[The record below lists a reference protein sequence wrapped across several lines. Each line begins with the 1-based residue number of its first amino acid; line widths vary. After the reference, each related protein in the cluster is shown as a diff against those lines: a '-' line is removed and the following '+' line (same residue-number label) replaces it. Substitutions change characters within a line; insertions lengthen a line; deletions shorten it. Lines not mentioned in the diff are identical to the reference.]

1 MVFICINCLSILMK
15 YSSACNIQLQS
26 IQVKIVSIEACSGK
40 IPPPLPI
47 KKLHKEKKKTSGY
60 VLREDISWPNKK
72 KQKQKQQNNK
82 NKETKKQTSPP
93 QKKGKENLKIQQFNG

>member
-26 IQVKIVSIEACSGK
+26 IQVKIVSKEACSGK

-47 KKLHKEKKKTSGY
+47 KKIKQRKKKQADMVY
-60 VLREDISWPNKK
+60 VKTFLGLIK

-93 QKKGKENLKIQQFNG
+93 QTKEKKT